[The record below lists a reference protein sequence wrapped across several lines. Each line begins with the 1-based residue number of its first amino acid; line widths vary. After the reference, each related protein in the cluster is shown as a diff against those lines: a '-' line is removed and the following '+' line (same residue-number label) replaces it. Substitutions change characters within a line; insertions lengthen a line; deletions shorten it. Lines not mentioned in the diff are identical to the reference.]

1 MTTTTTSST
10 ELLHRPHN
18 SVSCPMSLFC
28 LYIPIKVMPQNK
40 AHSQN
45 KQTTRWHN
53 KGQHSP
59 VAGNYGLGVA
69 RTNNTK
75 PELITWP
82 LWSTIIVLADW
93 PLFISSVP
101 HRLDKTRAQ
110 LVPLRQSVSISAL
123 STCSGTSI

>member
-18 SVSCPMSLFC
+18 SVSCLMLKHLLQLVSLFC

-45 KQTTRWHN
+45 KHTTRGHN
-53 KGQHSP
+53 KGEHSP

-75 PELITWP
+75 PELIT
-82 LWSTIIVLADW
+82 
-93 PLFISSVP
+93 
-101 HRLDKTRAQ
+101 
-110 LVPLRQSVSISAL
+110 
-123 STCSGTSI
+123 